1 MSAGRKP
8 AQHVLGHWRLYASG
22 LAALVLVL
30 GIIGWYWSREP
41 ARDFVAAELR
51 ERPGVTGYATVETI
65 IRTCG
70 WLLDK
75 PGGYLS
81 NDVML
86 PGVWLDNMPSFE
98 FGVLEQCRDITR
110 VLRDRFSRSQ
120 SQSIDDTD
128 LAVAQPAFNFSN
140 DSWILPSTES
150 KLEEALDALRRYRE
164 RISSPNERNAQF
176 FARADS
182 LSEWLAVVEL
192 RLGSLSQRLS
202 ASVGQTRINTDLAG
216 DPSAAASTT
225 QQRTIE
231 VRTPWLQ
238 LDDEFFE
245 ARGSAW
251 ALLQFMRAIERDFAG
266 VLADKNAAVSIE
278 QIIRELDA
286 ALGNISSPMILN
298 GKGYGFFANHSLV
311 LASYLSRA
319 HSAIIDVREL
329 LAQG

>member
-1 MSAGRKP
+1 MALRLKSVGHA
-8 AQHVLGHWRLYASG
+8 LGHWRWYATAIG
-22 LAALVLVL
+22 TLVVIL
-30 GIIGWYWSREP
+30 GIVSWYWSREP
-41 ARDFVAAELR
+41 DRDFVVAEFR

-70 WLLDK
+70 WLLHK

-81 NDVML
+81 NDIML

-120 SQSIDDTD
+120 SQSIDDAD

-150 KLEEALDALRRYRE
+150 KLEEALDALRSFRQ
-164 RISSPNERNAQF
+164 RISTPDERNAQF

-202 ASVGQTRINTDLAG
+202 ASVGQTRSNTDLAG
-216 DPSAAASTT
+216 EPSAAASNT
-225 QQRTIE
+225 QSRTIQ

-238 LDDEFFE
+238 IDNEFFE

-251 ALLQFMRAIERDFAG
+251 ALLQFMRAVERDFAG

-278 QIIRELDA
+278 QIIRELEG
-286 ALGNISSPMILN
+286 ALGPISSPIIFN